1 MKKNG
6 IYALASLFVCVLALV
21 FDFEVLSI
29 LGGFFFGYFG
39 MDFLI
44 NK

>member
-6 IYALASLFVCVLALV
+6 IYALASLFLCVLALV
-21 FDFEVLSI
+21 FDFEVLVF
-29 LGGFFFGYFG
+29 LAAFFFGYFG
-39 MDFLI
+39 TDFLI